1 MKDSTTVQN
10 VTREG
15 TCKASVAEP
24 AFITGARAAPKQI
37 DPSLAPAPARLKFS
51 VVKKNCMDY
60 FLHDNCELNLKC
72 LNTKL

>member
-1 MKDSTTVQN
+1 MQN
-10 VTREG
+10 VTRG
-15 TCKASVAEP
+15 GRCKASVAEP
-24 AFITGARAAPKQI
+24 ARAAPKQI

-60 FLHDNCELNLKC
+60 FLHDNCELNFKC